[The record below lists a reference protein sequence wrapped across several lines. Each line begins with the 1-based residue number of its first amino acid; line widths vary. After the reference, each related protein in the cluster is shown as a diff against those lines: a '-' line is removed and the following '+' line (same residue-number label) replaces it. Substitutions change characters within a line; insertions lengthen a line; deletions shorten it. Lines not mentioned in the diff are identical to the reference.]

1 MQIVVLLRCKKNITI
16 NPSLFK
22 TMEFYAD
29 QMANMYI
36 LNQFW
41 LTFLMVISM
50 VLVSRT
56 FVAGT
61 RYSPI
66 LIIVVFGLIMGYVLV
81 STGMGTPGLRE
92 FPIVDFTSKV
102 TITALIASFF
112 VGGQEI
118 RKLISNQEI
127 DKKDIVVPSD
137 EEMFL
142 GTKFTQFMFLIRSFF
157 VLIGIESLK
166 RVIVGHTNNE
176 PLDNFYP
183 LLGYLGLVGSIILI
197 DYRAKITNK
206 PVYIR
211 KGLLETAS
219 ILMILVLSWF
229 IAQWIRPI
237 IALPEIFFAM
247 ILSVCMGMIF
257 SSWKFGPTIRSLLF
271 AGIPVVLAA
280 NFMVGGS
287 RIAEAFSLGGMSAV
301 LSFGFFGQLMWM
313 FGGLSLLIF
322 IGKANHI
329 RNLAPGM
336 AGSLSHSGL
345 TGACTA
351 GDLGAEAQVR
361 APIMINIPFIGH
373 IFVFSILAASATI
386 GRLLIP
392 YTLIVVAVGVVLTW
406 YSLKVMRV
414 ASGKEAK
421 EIRGLMIFSMGWQL
435 VAVFGGLLILHMG
448 GMGLSDAV
456 MANSSAIS
464 HFGLF
469 AAIQGG
475 MFGAQASGL
484 IAFVFAMPFLVHP
497 MVFGIFGKAAENNG
511 VMPSK
516 FVLLLAAIGVVGVMW
531 ALFL

>member
-1 MQIVVLLRCKKNITI
+1 MENFTI
-16 NPSLFK
+16 
-22 TMEFYAD
+22 
-29 QMANMYI
+29 QMANTYI

-41 LTFLMVISM
+41 LTFLLVISM

-66 LIIVVFGLIMGYVLV
+66 LIIVVFGLLMGYVLV
-81 STGMGTPGLRE
+81 STGMATPGLSE

-118 RKLISNQEI
+118 KKIISNQEI

-157 VLIGIESLK
+157 VLIGIESMK
-166 RVIVGHTNNE
+166 RVLIGYHTNE
-176 PLDNFYP
+176 PLDDFYP

-197 DYRAKITNK
+197 DYRARISNK

-211 KGLLETAS
+211 KGIVETAA
-219 ILMILVLSWF
+219 ILGILIISWH
-229 IAQWIRPI
+229 IAQWIRPV

-247 ILSVCMGMIF
+247 ILSVTMGMVF
-257 SSWKFGPTIRSLLF
+257 SRWKFGPTIRSLLF

-287 RIAEAFSLGGMSAV
+287 RIAEAFSLTGMTAV
-301 LSFGFFGQLMWM
+301 LSFGFFGQLLWM
-313 FGGLSLLIF
+313 FGGLALLIL
-322 IGKANHI
+322 IGKANNI

-351 GDLGAEAQVR
+351 GDLGPEAQVR

-373 IFVFSILAASATI
+373 IFVFSILAASATADT
-386 GRLLIP
+386 LLIP
-392 YTLIVVAVGVVLTW
+392 YTLIIVAAGIVFTW
-406 YSLKVMRV
+406 LALMILRK
-414 ASGKEAK
+414 ANNKDAK
-421 EIRGLMIFSMGWQL
+421 EIKGLMLFSLGWQL
-435 VAVFGGLLILHMG
+435 IAVFGGLLILNLG
-448 GMGLSDAV
+448 GMSLNDSV

-475 MFGAQASGL
+475 MFGEQAAGL

-497 MVFGIFGKAAENNG
+497 LVFGIFGKTAENNG
-511 VMPSK
+511 IMPVKIVIILASIG
-516 FVLLLAAIGVVGVMW
+516 LLGVMY
-531 ALFL
+531 ALYF

>member
-1 MQIVVLLRCKKNITI
+1 MDYLT
-16 NPSLFK
+16 
-22 TMEFYAD
+22 D
-29 QMANMYI
+29 QLANVHI
-36 LNQFW
+36 LNQIW
-41 LTFLMVISM
+41 LTFLLVITM
-50 VLVSRT
+50 VLVSRS

-81 STGMGTPGLRE
+81 STGMGTPGLGE
-92 FPIVDFTSKV
+92 FPILDFTSKV
-102 TITALIASFF
+102 TITALSASFF

-118 RKLISNQEI
+118 RKIFTNQEI
-127 DKKDIVVPSD
+127 DKEDIVVPSS

-142 GTKFTQFMFLIRSFF
+142 GTTFTQFMFLIRSFF
-157 VLIGIESLK
+157 ILVGIESIK
-166 RVIVGHTNNE
+166 RAIIGHNSGE

-183 LLGYLGLVGSIILI
+183 LIGYLGLVGSIILI

-206 PVYIR
+206 SVYIR
-211 KGLLETAS
+211 KGVVETGV
-219 ILMILVLSWF
+219 ILGVLVLAWH
-229 IAQWIRPI
+229 IAKWIRPH

-247 ILSVCMGMIF
+247 ILSVTLGMIF
-257 SSWKFGPTIRSLLF
+257 SRWKFGPTIRSLLF

-287 RIAEAFSLGGMSAV
+287 RIAEAFSLTGMNAV

-313 FGGLSLLIF
+313 FGGLAILIL
-322 IGKANHI
+322 IGKSNHI

-351 GDLGAEAQVR
+351 GDLGNEAQVR

-373 IFVFSILAASATI
+373 IFVFSILAASTVA
-386 GRLLIP
+386 GKLLIP
-392 YTLIVVAVGVVLTW
+392 YTLIVVAVGLLLT
-406 YSLKVMRV
+406 YLALNTLKK
-414 ASGKEAK
+414 ANGIESK
-421 EIRGLMIFSMGWQL
+421 EIRGLMLFSLGWQL
-435 VAVFGGLLILHMG
+435 VAVFGGLLILYLG
-448 GMGLSDAV
+448 GMGLNDSV

-475 MFGAQASGL
+475 MFGEQAAGL

-497 MVFGIFGKAAENNG
+497 LVFGIFGKTAENNG
-511 VMPSK
+511 VMPTK
-516 FVLLLAAIGVVGVMW
+516 IVYILASIGVLGVLY
-531 ALFL
+531 ALFF

>member
-1 MQIVVLLRCKKNITI
+1 MII
-16 NPSLFK
+16 NLQS
-22 TMEFYAD
+22 MENVTDFV
-29 QMANMYI
+29 ANSHI

-50 VLVSRT
+50 VLVART

-66 LIIVVFGLIMGYVLV
+66 LIIVVFGLLMGFVLTQ
-81 STGMGTPGLRE
+81 SGMASPGLKE

-112 VGGQEI
+112 MGGQEI
-118 RKLISNQEI
+118 RKIISKQEL
-127 DKKDIVVPSD
+127 DKTDMVMPSK
-137 EEMFL
+137 EEIFL
-142 GTKFTQFMFLIRSFF
+142 GTKFTQFMFLIRAFF
-157 VLIGIESLK
+157 ILIGIESMK
-166 RVIVGHTNNE
+166 RVIIGHNTNE
-176 PLDNFYP
+176 PLDSFYP

-206 PVYIR
+206 PLYIR
-211 KGLLETAS
+211 KGIIETAV
-219 ILMILVLSWF
+219 ILTILVVSYYISQL
-229 IAQWIRPI
+229 IKPI

-247 ILSVCMGMIF
+247 ILSVIAGLLF
-257 SSWKFGPTIRSLLF
+257 SNWKFGPTMRSLLF

-287 RIAEAFSLGGMSAV
+287 RIADAFQLTGMTAV
-301 LSFGFFGQLMWM
+301 LSYGFFGQLFWM
-313 FGGLSLLIF
+313 FGGLALLIF

-351 GDLGAEAQVR
+351 GDLGEDAMVR
-361 APIMINIPFIGH
+361 APIMINVPFIGH
-373 IFVFSILAASATI
+373 IFVFSVLAASASAGKLI
-386 GRLLIP
+386 IP
-392 YTLIVVAVGVVLTW
+392 YTLMIVAAGILFTIW
-406 YSLKVMRV
+406 SLRIMKR
-414 ASGKEAK
+414 SFGNDSK
-421 EIRGLMIFSMGWQL
+421 EIKGLMLFSLGWQL
-435 VAVFGGLLILHMG
+435 TAVFGGLLILDLG
-448 GMGLSDAV
+448 GVGLNDAV

-475 MFGAQASGL
+475 MFGGQAAEM

-497 MVFGIFGKAAENNG
+497 LVFGIFGKTAENNG
-511 VMPSK
+511 IMPQRIVFS
-516 FVLLLAAIGVVGVMW
+516 LAALGVAGVLY
-531 ALFL
+531 ALFI

>member
-1 MQIVVLLRCKKNITI
+1 
-16 NPSLFK
+16 
-22 TMEFYAD
+22 MEYFSD
-29 QMANMYI
+29 QMANAHI
-36 LNQFW
+36 LNQYW
-41 LTFLMVISM
+41 LTFLLVISM

-81 STGMGTPGLRE
+81 NTGMGTPGLIE
-92 FPIVDFTSKV
+92 FPIVDFTSRV
-102 TITALIASFF
+102 TITALVASFF

-118 RKLISNQEI
+118 RKLITNEEI
-127 DKKDIVVPSD
+127 DKTDIVVPSD

-157 VLIGIESLK
+157 VLVGIESMK
-166 RVIVGHTNNE
+166 RVIIGYNNNE
-176 PLDNFYP
+176 PLDAFYP

-211 KGLLETAS
+211 KGIFETS
-219 ILMILVLSWF
+219 LILCILVLSWHLSD
-229 IAQWIRPI
+229 WIRPY

-247 ILSVCMGMIF
+247 ILSVTIGLMMPH
-257 SSWKFGPTIRSLLF
+257 WKFGPTIRSLLF

-287 RIAEAFSLGGMSAV
+287 RIAEAFSLTGMTAV
-301 LSFGFFGQLMWM
+301 LSFGFFGQLLWM
-313 FGGLSLLIF
+313 FGGLTLLILL
-322 IGKANHI
+322 GKANHM

-336 AGSLSHSGL
+336 AGALSHSGL

-351 GDLGAEAQVR
+351 GDLGNEAQFR

-373 IFVFSILAASATI
+373 IFVFSILAASATA
-386 GRLLIP
+386 GKLLIP
-392 YTLIVVAVGVVLTW
+392 YTLLVVATGIGLTIW
-406 YSLKVMRV
+406 ALKTLRN
-414 ASGKEAK
+414 ANNIEAK
-421 EIRGLMIFSMGWQL
+421 EIRGLMIFSLGWQL
-435 VAVFGGLLILHMG
+435 VAVFGGLLILNIG
-448 GMGLSDAV
+448 GMEFNDSV
-456 MANSSAIS
+456 MANASAIS

-475 MFGAQASGL
+475 MFGEQASGL
-484 IAFVFAMPFLVHP
+484 IAFIFAMPFLVHP
-497 MVFGIFGKAAENNG
+497 LVFGIFGKTAENNG
-511 VMPSK
+511 VMP
-516 FVLLLAAIGVVGVMW
+516 VRIVYMLATIGIIGVTY
-531 ALFL
+531 ALLF

>member
-1 MQIVVLLRCKKNITI
+1 
-16 NPSLFK
+16 
-22 TMEFYAD
+22 MENFAHH
-29 QMANMYI
+29 MASSHI

-41 LTFLMVISM
+41 LTFLLVISM

-66 LIIVVFGLIMGYVLV
+66 LIIVVFGLIMGNVLV
-81 STGMGTPGLRE
+81 STGIASPGLNE

-118 RKLISNQEI
+118 RKLISREEI
-127 DKKDIVVPSD
+127 DKQDIVVPSD

-142 GTKFTQFMFLIRSFF
+142 GTKFTQFMFLIRAFF

-166 RVIVGHTNNE
+166 RVLVGYTNNE
-176 PLDNFYP
+176 PLDDFYP

-197 DYRAKITNK
+197 DYRAKISNK

-211 KGLLETAS
+211 KGIIETGL
-219 ILMILVLSWF
+219 IIGILVLSWH
-229 IAQWIRPI
+229 ISQWILPH

-247 ILSVCMGMIF
+247 ILSVIMGMIF
-257 SSWKFGPTIRSLLF
+257 YHWKFGPTIRSLLF

-287 RIAEAFSLGGMSAV
+287 RIGEAFGLEGMNAV
-301 LSFGFFGQLMWM
+301 LSFGFFGQLLWM

-322 IGKANHI
+322 IGKSNNI

-351 GDLGAEAQVR
+351 GDLGPEAQVR

-373 IFVFSILAASATI
+373 IFVFSILAASATA
-386 GRLLIP
+386 GKLLLP
-392 YTLIVVAVGVVLTW
+392 YTLAVVAAGLLLTGMA
-406 YSLKVMRV
+406 LRTL
-414 ASGKEAK
+414 AGAGKQETK
-421 EIRGLMIFSMGWQL
+421 EVRGLMIFSLGWQL
-435 VAVFGGLLILHMG
+435 VAVFGGLLILDIG
-448 GMGLSDAV
+448 GMELNDAV
-456 MANSSAIS
+456 MANASAIS

-475 MFGAQASGL
+475 MFGETAAGL

-497 MVFGIFGKAAENNG
+497 LVFGIFGKTAENKG
-511 VMPSK
+511 IMPK
-516 FVLLLAAIGVVGVMW
+516 KIVFILTAIGILGVSY
-531 ALFL
+531 ALVF

>member
-1 MQIVVLLRCKKNITI
+1 MEQITD
-16 NPSLFK
+16 F
-22 TMEFYAD
+22 T
-29 QMANMYI
+29 ANTHI

-66 LIIVVFGLIMGYVLV
+66 LIIVIFGLLMGYILTR
-81 STGMGTPGLRE
+81 TGMATPGLRE

-112 VGGQEI
+112 MGGQEI
-118 RKLISNQEI
+118 RKIISKKEL
-127 DKKDIVVPSD
+127 DKTDIVIPSQ

-142 GTKFTQFMFLIRSFF
+142 GTKFTQFMFLVRAFF
-157 VLIGIESLK
+157 ILIGIESMK
-166 RVIVGHTNNE
+166 RVIIGHNNNE
-176 PLDNFYP
+176 PLDAFYP

-211 KGLLETAS
+211 KGIAETAA
-219 ILMILVLSWF
+219 ILGILLLAFYISK
-229 IAQWIRPI
+229 AIRPF

-247 ILSVCMGMIF
+247 VLSVIAGMIF
-257 SSWKFGPTIRSLLF
+257 SNWKFGPTIRSLLF

-287 RIAEAFSLGGMSAV
+287 RIADAFQLTGMTSV
-301 LSFGFFGQLMWM
+301 LAYGFFGQLLWM
-313 FGGLSLLIF
+313 FGGLAILIF
-322 IGKANHI
+322 LGKSNHI

-351 GDLGAEAQVR
+351 GDLGEDAQVR
-361 APIMINIPFIGH
+361 APIMINVPFVGH
-373 IFVFSILAASATI
+373 VFVFSILAASASA
-386 GRLLIP
+386 GKLLIP
-392 YTLIVVAVGVVLTW
+392 YTLMVVAAGVFFTVW
-406 YSLKVMRV
+406 SLRILKK
-414 ASGKEAK
+414 ANNQDAK
-421 EIRGLMIFSMGWQL
+421 EIKGLMLFSLGWQL
-435 VAVFGGLLILHMG
+435 TAVFGGLFLLTLG
-448 GMGLSDAV
+448 NVGLNDAV

-475 MFGAQASGL
+475 MFGPQAADM

-497 MVFGIFGKAAENNG
+497 LVFGIFGKTAENNG
-511 VMPSK
+511 IMPVK
-516 FVLLLAAIGVVGVMW
+516 PVFVLASIGVLGVLY
-531 ALFL
+531 ALFIA

>member
-1 MQIVVLLRCKKNITI
+1 
-16 NPSLFK
+16 
-22 TMEFYAD
+22 MEYFSD
-29 QMANMYI
+29 QMANAHI
-36 LNQFW
+36 LNQYW
-41 LTFLMVISM
+41 LTFLLVISM

-81 STGMGTPGLRE
+81 NTGMGTPGLSE

-118 RKLISNQEI
+118 RKLITDHKI
-127 DKKDIVVPSD
+127 DKTDIVVPSD

-142 GTKFTQFMFLIRSFF
+142 GTTFTQFMFLIRSFF
-157 VLIGIESLK
+157 ILVGIESMK
-166 RVIVGHTNNE
+166 RVIIGYSNNE

-197 DYRAKITNK
+197 DYRAKISNK

-211 KGLLETAS
+211 KGIIETAI
-219 ILMILVLSWF
+219 ILCILVISYLLSVY
-229 IAQWIRPI
+229 IRPL

-247 ILSVCMGMIF
+247 ILSVTMGLVVPN
-257 SSWKFGPTIRSLLF
+257 WKFGPTIRSLLF

-287 RIAEAFSLGGMSAV
+287 RIAEAFSLSGMTAV
-301 LSFGFFGQLMWM
+301 LSFGFFGQLLWM
-313 FGGLSLLIF
+313 FGGLAILIML
-322 IGKANHI
+322 GKVNHM

-351 GDLGAEAQVR
+351 GDLGPDAQFR
-361 APIMINIPFIGH
+361 APVMINIPFIGH
-373 IFVFSILAASATI
+373 IFVFSILAASATT
-386 GRLLIP
+386 GKLLIP
-392 YTLIVVAVGVVLTW
+392 HTLLVVVAGIVLTIW
-406 YSLKVMRV
+406 AVRTLRKSN
-414 ASGKEAK
+414 SEETKEVH
-421 EIRGLMIFSMGWQL
+421 GLMIFSLGWQL
-435 VAVFGGLLILHMG
+435 VAVFGGLLILNLG
-448 GMGLSDAV
+448 GMGLNDSV
-456 MANSSAIS
+456 MANASAIS

-475 MFGAQASGL
+475 MFGEQASGI

-497 MVFGIFGKAAENNG
+497 LVFGIFGKTAENDG
-511 VMPSK
+511 VMPVK
-516 FVLLLAAIGVVGVMW
+516 IVLILAAIGVLGVLY
-531 ALFL
+531 ALIF

>member
-1 MQIVVLLRCKKNITI
+1 MVN
-16 NPSLFK
+16 
-22 TMEFYAD
+22 AH
-29 QMANMYI
+29 I

-41 LTFLMVISM
+41 LTFLLVISM

-81 STGMGTPGLRE
+81 NTGMGTPGLGE
-92 FPIVDFTSKV
+92 FPIVDFTSRV

-118 RKLISNQEI
+118 RKLISNKEI
-127 DKKDIVVPSD
+127 DKTDIVVPSD

-157 VLIGIESLK
+157 VLIGIESMK
-166 RVIVGHTNNE
+166 RVIIGYNNNE
-176 PLDNFYP
+176 PLDAFYP

-211 KGLLETAS
+211 KGIFETAV
-219 ILMILVLSWF
+219 ILGVLVFSWHLSG
-229 IAQWIRPI
+229 WIRPV

-247 ILSVCMGMIF
+247 ILSVSIGLMMPD
-257 SSWKFGPTIRSLLF
+257 WKFGPTIRSLLF

-287 RIAEAFSLGGMSAV
+287 RIAEAFMLTGMTSV
-301 LSFGFFGQLMWM
+301 LSFGFFGQLLWM
-313 FGGLSLLIF
+313 FGGLAILIF
-322 IGKANHI
+322 LGKANHM

-351 GDLGAEAQVR
+351 GDLGPDAQFR

-373 IFVFSILAASATI
+373 IFVFSILAASATA
-386 GRLLIP
+386 GKLLIP
-392 YTLIVVAVGVVLTW
+392 YTLLVVAAGVALTAW
-406 YSLKVMRV
+406 ALRTLSS
-414 ASGKEAK
+414 ANNKEAL
-421 EIRGLMIFSMGWQL
+421 EIRGLMIFSLGWQL
-435 VAVFGGLLILHMG
+435 VAVFGGLLILNLG
-448 GMGLSDAV
+448 GMGLNDSV
-456 MANSSAIS
+456 MANASAIS

-469 AAIQGG
+469 AAIQEGI
-475 MFGAQASGL
+475 FGEQASGL

-497 MVFGIFGKAAENNG
+497 LVFGIFGKTAENEG
-511 VMPSK
+511 VMPTK
-516 FVLLLAAIGVVGVMW
+516 IVFLLAALGILGVTY
-531 ALFL
+531 ALIF